1 MIYNPKLPEIFNRQV
16 ELEERLKKKTP
27 IQKQEK
33 PKVVVPA
40 QDVKGFEYVPSIGLY
55 IAKQKELFGKNWNDC
70 QNKARERNLKMLS
83 PKEFT
88 EFIKH
93 LRTKNDEESRKI
105 LDDIYTVRNPW
116 RAEWL
121 DAKFEAQNDK
131 MLMHYHTF
139 GSQGIEEKTQE
150 LTGILRQDKL
160 PGINL
165 DSWLSD
171 NLYGLPKS
179 SIADGKLWYWSP
191 RNGAV
196 AGFIADSDGAGLSCY
211 GDPTNAYPSL
221 GVRFASVPAGTRSA
235 RENLGGKK

>member
-16 ELEERLKKKTP
+16 ELEERLKKNSQKEE
-27 IQKQEK
+27 KQEK

-121 DAKFEAQNDK
+121 DAKYEAQGDK
-131 MLMHYHTF
+131 MFMRYHAF
-139 GSQGIEEKTQE
+139 GRSGIEEKTQE

-165 DSWLSD
+165 DSWLND

-235 RENLGGKK
+235 RENLGDK